1 MTTDALTPGLVPSGR
16 NGHAA
21 VAPTR
26 LLGSVV
32 AGSLTRGLDV
42 RLEAGVD
49 VEQMAVGR
57 YVTIESG
64 GYTFFGMVTDVELRA
79 TSETVQQSPPA
90 LDDGFLRAV
99 YQGTAA
105 YAVLKV
111 APMLRLAADAVTP
124 EPVRTVPTHFAATH
138 EASAEQV
145 ARVFGRD
152 DTTHFPIGMPLDMDL
167 EICLDAERLVERST
181 GIFGKTGTG
190 KTFLARNILMH
201 LIDKSRAQP
210 DRARRAVHLV
220 FDMHN
225 DYGWEAKSEETGR
238 AVKGLKQVMGQDV
251 VVLTLD
257 PDSSRRRRARTD
269 AEVTLRYEDL
279 EPGDLAV
286 LKDTLNLTEPAVEA
300 AAVLAGRYGRGWLA
314 RTLAALDADEELP
327 ADTIHRASLGNLRRG
342 LQRLQRMPFL
352 QAEGRTDSLRTILTH
367 LLAGRSVV
375 LEFGQWGND
384 LAAYMLVANVLTRR
398 IHREYRERV
407 EAALGGGADPV
418 NHLVITIEEA
428 HKFLAPDVQHH
439 TIFGQIAREMR
450 KYHVT
455 LLVIDQRPS
464 MIDEEVRSQFGTRIA
479 CLLDNERDIDA
490 VLGGTSG
497 ARELR
502 AVLAKLE
509 TKRQALILGHAVPM
523 PVVVRT
529 EEYGSEESYA
539 RFAPKLARGAV
550 DDLYA

>member
-1 MTTDALTPGLVPSGR
+1 
-16 NGHAA
+16 
-21 VAPTR
+21 
-26 LLGSVV
+26 
-32 AGSLTRGLDV
+32 
-42 RLEAGVD
+42 
-49 VEQMAVGR
+49 
-57 YVTIESG
+57 
-64 GYTFFGMVTDVELRA
+64 
-79 TSETVQQSPPA
+79 
-90 LDDGFLRAV
+90 
-99 YQGTAA
+99 
-105 YAVLKV
+105 
-111 APMLRLAADAVTP
+111 MLRLAAVADAP
-124 EPVRTVPTHFAATH
+124 EPVRTVPGHFAPTYD
-138 EASAEQV
+138 ASAEQV

-152 DTTHFPIGMPLDMDL
+152 DATHFPIGMPLDMDL

-210 DRARRAVHLV
+210 DRARRAVHLI

-225 DYGWEAKSEETGR
+225 DYGWEATSEETGR

-251 VVLTLD
+251 AVLTLD
-257 PDSSRRRRARTD
+257 PESSRRRRARTD

-286 LKDTLNLTEPAVEA
+286 LKETLNLTEPAVEA
-300 AAVLAGRYGRGWLA
+300 AAVLAGRYGRDWLT
-314 RTLAALDADEELP
+314 RTLAALDAGEELP

-342 LQRLQRMPFL
+342 LQRLQRMAFL
-352 QAEGRTDSLRTILTH
+352 QAEGRTDSLQTILAY
-367 LLAGRSVV
+367 LLDGRSVV
-375 LEFGQWGND
+375 LEFGRWGND

-407 EAALGGGADPV
+407 EAAMGGADPM

-428 HKFLAPDVQHH
+428 HKFLAPEVQHH

-539 RFAPKLARGAV
+539 RFAPRLGRGTV